1 MIAYSSTSAHRRVS
15 QLQHPESRPFELV
28 ADVYERARPEY
39 PPDAVEW
46 MAAKLGLGDGRT
58 VLDLGAGTGKLTR
71 ALVSTGARVIAVEPG
86 EAMLAQLR
94 GVLPEVEAIQGA
106 AESIPLADASV
117 DAVTVGQAFHWFRHA
132 EAVPEL
138 RRVLRDGG
146 GVALVWNNRDP
157 DDALQTE
164 ITNLIRALPARR
176 TRTEHS
182 ATRLA
187 KSGLFGPVEE
197 RRFSFVQELDADGLE
212 DASPGGED
220 PSFLVADD
228 EPCVRRRVVV
238 VHQFKQEAEPAA
250 LAGDGHVVDLLQPV
264 VVNRAL
270 LAVRA
275 DEVGHAFKVA
285 TRSTSS

>member
-1 MIAYSSTSAHRRVS
+1 MSE
-15 QLQHPESRPFELV
+15 LQHPESRPFELV

-39 PPDAVEW
+39 PPGAVEW
-46 MAAKLGLGDGRT
+46 MTSKLGLGDGRT

-94 GVLPEVEAIQGA
+94 TVLPDVEATQGA

-117 DAVTVGQAFHWFRHA
+117 DAVTVGQAFHWFRHV

-146 GVALVWNNRDP
+146 AVALIWNNRDP

-164 ITNLIRALPARR
+164 ITNLIRSLPARR
-176 TRTEHS
+176 ARSEHS
-182 ATRLA
+182 ARRLA

-197 RRFSFVQELDADGLE
+197 RRFSFVQELDADGLVE
-212 DASPGGED
+212 RIASISYVAAAPPADQVAVERQLRQLAAAHGGRIAMPYVTD
-220 PSFLVADD
+220 VYIS
-228 EPCVRRRVVV
+228 
-238 VHQFKQEAEPAA
+238 
-250 LAGDGHVVDLLQPV
+250 
-264 VVNRAL
+264 RA
-270 LAVRA
+270 V
-275 DEVGHAFKVA
+275 
-285 TRSTSS
+285 

>member
-1 MIAYSSTSAHRRVS
+1 MSE
-15 QLQHPESRPFELV
+15 LQHPESRPFELV

-39 PPDAVEW
+39 PPEAVVW

-94 GVLPEVEAIQGA
+94 TVLPDVEAIQGA

-117 DAVTVGQAFHWFRHA
+117 DAVTVGQAFHWFRPV

-146 GVALVWNNRDP
+146 AVALIWNNRDP

-164 ITNLIRALPARR
+164 ITNLIRSLPARR
-176 TRTEHS
+176 ARSEHS
-182 ATRLA
+182 ARRLT

-197 RRFSFVQELDADGLE
+197 RRFSFVQELDADGLVE
-212 DASPGGED
+212 RIASISYVAAAPPADQAAVERQLRQ
-220 PSFLVADD
+220 LVAAHRGRIAMPYVTD
-228 EPCVRRRVVV
+228 VYISR
-238 VHQFKQEAEPAA
+238 
-250 LAGDGHVVDLLQPV
+250 AG
-264 VVNRAL
+264 
-270 LAVRA
+270 
-275 DEVGHAFKVA
+275 
-285 TRSTSS
+285 